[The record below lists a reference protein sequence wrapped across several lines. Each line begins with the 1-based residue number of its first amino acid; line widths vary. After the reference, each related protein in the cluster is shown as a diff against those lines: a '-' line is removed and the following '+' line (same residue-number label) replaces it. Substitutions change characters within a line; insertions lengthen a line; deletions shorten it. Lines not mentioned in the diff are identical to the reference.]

1 MLPVDT
7 ARFIIGII
15 GNVISLVL
23 FLSPL
28 PAIVKIWSERKVA
41 HFSSAPYLATFINCG
56 LWLVYGTPIIHPKG
70 LLVMTINGAGVAI
83 EVVFL
88 FVFFFCSDKRKRLEL
103 GVAILVEVIFFA
115 ALVAL
120 VITLAHTW
128 ETRSAVVGGIAA
140 LASIVMYASPL
151 ASMKLVITTKSVE
164 YMPLSL
170 SVCSLVNSLCWSLY
184 ALMRMEIFILAPN
197 GIGVLLGLAQIL
209 LYAKY
214 YKSSKGVE
222 RKRVLVEVGS
232 EVGLTQG
239 NKKPMSEA

>member
-1 MLPVDT
+1 
-7 ARFIIGII
+7 
-15 GNVISLVL
+15 
-23 FLSPL
+23 
-28 PAIVKIWSERKVA
+28 
-41 HFSSAPYLATFINCG
+41 
-56 LWLVYGTPIIHPKG
+56 
-70 LLVMTINGAGVAI
+70 MTINGAGVAI

-184 ALMRMEIFILAPN
+184 ALMRMEIFILVTIYSISKTKFCTFAYVYTLHRT
-197 GIGVLLGLAQIL
+197 IKKRKTILICAILG
-209 LYAKY
+209 
-214 YKSSKGVE
+214 
-222 RKRVLVEVGS
+222 
-232 EVGLTQG
+232 T
-239 NKKPMSEA
+239 

>member
-23 FLSPL
+23 FLSPF
-28 PAIVKIWSERKVA
+28 PAILKIWSERKVA
-41 HFSSAPYLATFINCG
+41 HYSSAPYLATFINCG
-56 LWLVYGTPIIHPKG
+56 LWLLYGTPIIHPNG
-70 LLVMTINGAGVAI
+70 LLVMTISGAGVAI

-88 FVFFFCSDKRKRLEL
+88 FVFFFCSEKRKRFKL
-103 GVAILVEVIFFA
+103 GVTILVEVIFFA

-128 ETRSAVVGGIAA
+128 ETRSAIVGGIAA

-197 GIGVLLGLAQIL
+197 GIGVLLGLLQIV

-214 YKSSKGVE
+214 YKSSNCVE
-222 RKRVLVEVGS
+222 GKQVLVEVGF
-232 EVGLTQG
+232 TQG
-239 NKKPMSEA
+239 NKKPISEA

>member
-1 MLPVDT
+1 
-7 ARFIIGII
+7 
-15 GNVISLVL
+15 
-23 FLSPL
+23 
-28 PAIVKIWSERKVA
+28 
-41 HFSSAPYLATFINCG
+41 
-56 LWLVYGTPIIHPKG
+56 
-70 LLVMTINGAGVAI
+70 MTISGAGVAI

-88 FVFFFCSDKRKRLEL
+88 FVFFFCSEKRKRFKL
-103 GVAILVEVIFFA
+103 GVTILVEVIFFA

-128 ETRSAVVGGIAA
+128 ETRSAIVGGIAA

-197 GIGVLLGLAQIL
+197 GIGVLLGLLQIV

-214 YKSSKGVE
+214 YKSSNCVE
-222 RKRVLVEVGS
+222 GKQVLVEVGF
-232 EVGLTQG
+232 TQG
-239 NKKPMSEA
+239 NKKPISEA